1 MGIAPQGATKMM
13 GFFGKGTQYSIK
25 FNISSLVK
33 RERGSNMAFPI
44 YRDNKNTLPPYLY
57 SGILYNSV
65 LLLCIVFSIYTI
77 VVCMNFIRLI
87 FAVSNYINKLKGN

>member
-44 YRDNKNTLPPYLY
+44 YTDNKNTLSPYLY

-65 LLLCIVFSIYTI
+65 LLLCIVSTITCILIIYNLI
-77 VVCMNFIRLI
+77 EGIRRM
-87 FAVSNYINKLKGN
+87 FGYIKK